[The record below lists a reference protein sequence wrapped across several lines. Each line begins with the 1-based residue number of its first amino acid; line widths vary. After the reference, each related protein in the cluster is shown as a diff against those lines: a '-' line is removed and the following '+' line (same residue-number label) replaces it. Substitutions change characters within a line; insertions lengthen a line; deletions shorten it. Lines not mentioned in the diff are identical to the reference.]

1 MIPMANWF
9 AKAPQEHLAGK
20 TAVVV
25 GGSSGIGEGV
35 AHTLAAAG
43 AKVVVSGVP
52 AEGCEKVAADIVAE
66 GGVATGIFC
75 DATSQESIDSLFK
88 TTKEMYGSVDIMVTT
103 CGIALPR
110 QDVLTLEREKW
121 DKIMLLNVTANFL
134 LTQAAGRYMK
144 ENEDDGFGRG
154 RIVIVSSARG
164 LTPMKNA
171 GPYGIT
177 KAAVMG
183 MVRSFCID
191 YAEYGIT
198 VNGLAPGYVFTPL
211 VAKVFEEMPQQRE
224 FVMSRTP
231 LQKMGSI
238 DDMAATVLYMCLP
251 QAEYTSGQTFIIDG
265 GWYCNA

>member
-1 MIPMANWF
+1 MANWF
-9 AKAPQEHLAGK
+9 DKAPKEHLAGK
-20 TAVVV
+20 TAIVV
-25 GGSSGIGEGV
+25 GGSSGIGEGA

-43 AKVVVSGVP
+43 ANVVVSGVP

-66 GGVATGIFC
+66 GGVAIGIFC
-75 DATSQESIDSLFK
+75 DATSQESIDNLFS
-88 TTKEMYGSVDIMVTT
+88 TAKETYGSVDIMVTT

-121 DKIMLLNVTANFL
+121 DKILLLNVTANFL
-134 LTQAAGRYMK
+134 LTQTAGRYMK
-144 ENEDDGFGRG
+144 DNEDGG

-164 LTPMKNA
+164 LARVKNA

-191 YAEYGIT
+191 FAEYGIT
-198 VNGLAPGYVFTPL
+198 VNGLAPGYVFTPM
-211 VAKVFEEMPQQRE
+211 VAKVFDELPQQRD

-231 LQKMGSI
+231 LKNLGSI
-238 DDMAATVLYMCLP
+238 DDMAATILYLCLP
-251 QAEYTSGQTFIIDG
+251 QAEYTSGQTFIVDG